1 MPKAYIN
8 TKSKDIF
15 YLSRAYKYLIK
26 TILVVYLIM
35 IPFLIKIFIYHNSLN
50 HNDYFL
56 ITTFGKL
63 IPIVS
68 EN

>member
-1 MPKAYIN
+1 MPKIYIN

-15 YLSRAYKYLIK
+15 YLSKTYKYLIK
-26 TILVVYLIM
+26 TIFIIYLIM

-63 IPIVS
+63 IPIFPA
-68 EN
+68 N